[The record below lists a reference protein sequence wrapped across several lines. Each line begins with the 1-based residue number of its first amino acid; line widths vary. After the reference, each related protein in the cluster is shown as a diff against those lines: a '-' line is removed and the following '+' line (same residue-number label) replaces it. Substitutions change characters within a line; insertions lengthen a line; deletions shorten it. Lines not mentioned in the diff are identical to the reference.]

1 MINQTILIK
10 NEEELSQFC
19 QNLAK
24 HLIPGISLL
33 LNGEMGS
40 GKTTFTRYLGY
51 HLGAKGT
58 INSPTYSLIQHYSIP
73 NHPITKLVHMDLYRL
88 NGQSAIDYLDLD
100 QYTSDPSIC
109 CVIEWAKNDDA
120 LEIENAI
127 TLEFSI
133 LSDSEREIQI
143 IAPKNSPIFTTCLAT

>member
-10 NEEELSQFC
+10 NEEELSPI
-19 QNLAK
+19 LPKSAK

-73 NHPITKLVHMDLYRL
+73 NHPLLQNWSIW
-88 NGQSAIDYLDLD
+88 I
-100 QYTSDPSIC
+100 YTD
-109 CVIEWAKNDDA
+109 
-120 LEIENAI
+120 
-127 TLEFSI
+127 
-133 LSDSEREIQI
+133 
-143 IAPKNSPIFTTCLAT
+143 